1 MLTSPLATSHVGQ
14 KISCLGIS
22 GDHYLSLL
30 LQKKKSTASVLNIAL
45 IAVPRAP
52 ARGYKPGAISD
63 VSRDTMCP
71 MGI

>member
-1 MLTSPLATSHVGQ
+1 M
-14 KISCLGIS
+14 GIS